1 MSKDSTSVDLG
12 NNTYNVTQEQLDSFN
27 LTKHLVDL
35 LWNEPFYS
43 RILRSLTKIESEDIP
58 TAGVLATQND
68 ITLWWNRSFLASL
81 EKQHVRGV
89 LKHECLH
96 LIFGH
101 TTERRQ
107 EPHLI
112 WNYGTDLAINSII
125 PENELPRECLYPGR
139 HLPKL
144 TKEQEATMSESALK
158 SYAELSI
165 QISNFPPEKTSEFYF
180 NALMKEGHLS
190 NLDKEMDLSSGNGL
204 GKHIID
210 SHDKWDELSQ
220 EEKDF
225 ANEKIKEIL
234 KDGVKEA
241 NKKGWGSVSAST
253 RIELNKLI
261 SNEINWKS
269 ILKRFCGFTRKDER
283 TNTLRRLNRKYPGI
297 HPGVK
302 KDNKPLIAIYVDE
315 SGSMSDTE
323 LEKLYAEL
331 QTLSSRTDFY
341 LYKFDSR
348 VDEKSELLWK
358 KGKKLKVTRNLS
370 GGTCFNAVTKHALK
384 NKKKFDGYII
394 FTDGCAAKPKP
405 SNGLKR
411 AYMLL
416 PNCSLTFAPDNSDI
430 IINIK

>member
-1 MSKDSTSVDLG
+1 MSNDTTAVDLG
-12 NNTYNVTQEQLDSFN
+12 NNIYDVTQEQLDSFN

-43 RILRSLTKIESEDIP
+43 RILRSLTKIESDQIA
-58 TAGVLATQND
+58 TAGVMANQED

-81 EKQHVRGV
+81 EKLHVQGV

-96 LIFGH
+96 LVFGH
-101 TTERRQ
+101 TTERRR

-125 PENELPRECLYPGR
+125 PEHELPKECLYPGR

-144 TKEQEATMSESALK
+144 TKEQEDNMSEKALNAY
-158 SYAELSI
+158 SELSI
-165 QISNFPPEKTSEFYF
+165 QIAGFPPEKTSEYYF
-180 NALMKEGHLS
+180 EELQKEGHLGS
-190 NLDKEMDLSSGNGL
+190 LGEEIDLNCDNGL
-204 GKHIID
+204 GKHVID
-210 SHDKWDELSQ
+210 SHDNWNELTQ

-225 ANEKIKEIL
+225 VDQKVKEIL

-241 NKKGWGSVSAST
+241 NKKGWGSVSAAT
-253 RIELNKLI
+253 RVELNKLI
-261 SNEINWKS
+261 SNEIDWKS

-283 TNTLRRLNRKYPGI
+283 LNTVRRLNKKYPGI

-315 SGSMSDTE
+315 SGSMSDNE

-331 QTLSSRTDFY
+331 QSLSVRTDFY
-341 LYKFDSR
+341 LYKFDTR
-348 VDEKSELLWK
+348 VDVDSGLYWK
-358 KGKKLKVTRNLS
+358 KGKKLNITRNLT
-370 GGTCFNAVTKHALK
+370 GGTCFDSVTKHALS
-384 NKKKFDGYII
+384 NKKNFDGYII

-405 SNGLKR
+405 SRGLKR

-416 PNCSLTFAPDNSDI
+416 PNTSLAFNPDSSDI
-430 IINIK
+430 IINMK